1 MSNEFDFIIHYVFLG
16 SDHQTFSMTLPPRL
30 RDYYDKVVTPAS
42 GGNIRFTDVSSFKI
56 EFDLPLEN
64 YINDLFFHVIYQ
76 VHPVAVLD

>member
-1 MSNEFDFIIHYVFLG
+1 
-16 SDHQTFSMTLPPRL
+16 MTLPPRL

-42 GGNIRFTDVSSFKI
+42 GGNIRFAGVSSFMI
-56 EFDLPLEN
+56 AIIYNFDLPLEN